1 MSFQGSLAELHLP
14 DILQLMAASGKTGAF
29 HLERDGADGL
39 VYLRDGKI
47 VHALLGEEQGEE
59 AIYTLATWGKGSF
72 RFEAGETSPAETI
85 ARSNTSLLMEAAR
98 RLDEWRVLQRKIP
111 SVDLVPEFVV
121 QQHKEGQINLNT
133 SEWLLLSKIDG
144 VRSIKGIAQEAGI
157 SVFDAAKVLYGL
169 VASSLLKLNE
179 PAPQPVVPGAP
190 PVSRSPLSGPVPVSQ
205 PPLSG
210 SVALSQT
217 QAPLTAASPVFG
229 TPTRVGAASS
239 SLPTPQAPVRVRA
252 AAPPDAAAAAASA
265 PTQTLPSVLTPM
277 QAELARLARV
287 KEICNTA
294 LGAVGG
300 DIIEKH
306 YQKARLDI
314 EAGNPGP
321 EAIAEAVHQIGRA
334 AAILKGPSVTEALLA
349 QIKLLR

>member
-29 HLERDGADGL
+29 HLNREALQGL
-39 VYLRDGKI
+39 VYLKDGKI
-47 VHALLGEEQGEE
+47 VHAVLNDELGEE
-59 AIYTLATWGKGSF
+59 AIYTLATWGD
-72 RFEAGETSPAETI
+72 GEFVFAPGEIPESETI

-111 SVDLVPEFVV
+111 SVDLIPEFVV

-144 VRSIKGIAQEAGI
+144 TRSVKSIAQAAGI

-169 VASSLLKLNE
+169 VAASLLKLNE
-179 PAPQPVVPGAP
+179 PPARPAAAARPSPASPASGLVSLPGVGMPAPAAPSARSGGPG
-190 PVSRSPLSGPVPVSQ
+190 SGPVAVAVVEPGVSR
-205 PPLSG
+205 PTSGAVAPLSPMEMEL
-210 SVALSQT
+210 AKLS
-217 QAPLTAASPVFG
+217 
-229 TPTRVGAASS
+229 
-239 SLPTPQAPVRVRA
+239 RVR
-252 AAPPDAAAAAASA
+252 
-265 PTQTLPSVLTPM
+265 
-277 QAELARLARV
+277 
-287 KEICNTA
+287 EICNNA
-294 LGAVGG
+294 LGSVGA

-306 YQKARLDI
+306 YQKARIDI
-314 EAGNPGP
+314 EAGASP

-349 QIKLLR
+349 QIKGLR

>member
-29 HLERDGADGL
+29 HLNREALQGL

-47 VHALLGEEQGEE
+47 VHAVLNDEQGEE
-59 AIYTLATWGKGSF
+59 AIYTLATWGD
-72 RFEAGETSPAETI
+72 GEFVFAPGEIPEAETI
-85 ARSNTSLLMEAAR
+85 TRSNTSLLMEAAR

-111 SVDLVPEFVV
+111 SVDLIPEFVV

-144 VRSIKGIAQEAGI
+144 TRSVKSIAQAAGI

-169 VASSLLKLNE
+169 VAASLLKLNE
-179 PAPQPVVPGAP
+179 PPARPAATAAPRP
-190 PVSRSPLSGPVPVSQ
+190 SPASPASGPVSLPGVSTATPAAPSARSGGPGSEPVAVAVVEPGVSR
-205 PPLSG
+205 PVSG
-210 SVALSQT
+210 SVAPLSPMEMEL
-217 QAPLTAASPVFG
+217 AKLS
-229 TPTRVGAASS
+229 
-239 SLPTPQAPVRVRA
+239 RVR
-252 AAPPDAAAAAASA
+252 
-265 PTQTLPSVLTPM
+265 
-277 QAELARLARV
+277 
-287 KEICNTA
+287 EICNNA
-294 LGAVGG
+294 LGSVGA

-306 YQKARLDI
+306 YQKARIDI
-314 EAGNPGP
+314 EAGAGP

-349 QIKLLR
+349 QIKGLR

>member
-29 HLERDGADGL
+29 HLDRDGAAGL

-47 VHALLGEEQGEE
+47 VHAALGDEQGEE

-179 PAPQPVVPGAP
+179 PQPQPVVAGAP
-190 PVSRSPLSGPVPVSQ
+190 PASRSPLSGPVPVSQ

-210 SVALSQT
+210 SVELLPAQP
-217 QAPLTAASPVFG
+217 PLTAGSPVFG
-229 TPTRVGAASS
+229 TPTRLGAASPS
-239 SLPTPQAPVRVRA
+239 MPTPLAPMRVRA
-252 AAPPDAAAAAASA
+252 ASDAATAAASA
-265 PTQTLPSVLTPM
+265 PTQTLPSMTPM

-287 KEICNTA
+287 KEICNNA

-321 EAIAEAVHQIGRA
+321 DAIAEAVHQIGRA